1 MKNSENILNLN
12 PKLAVADISI
22 DKQSPDYFS
31 SDLNTQWG
39 RAGSIKSLSPND
51 VGNVEIANKN
61 INNSESIY
69 LLPGQYLP
77 IEKVDSGFVDSGFVV
92 SDYRQGG
99 LFVED
104 LDNTKIASFPNENQT
119 TFKASSQIPYLP
131 VETSAK
137 NSNSLQQVST
147 SSPQALLGDL
157 TA

>member
-1 MKNSENILNLN
+1 MKNSENILNPN

-31 SDLNTQWG
+31 SDFNTQWR
-39 RAGSIKSLSPND
+39 RAGSINSLLPND

-61 INNSESIY
+61 INNSGLINLS
-69 LLPGQYLP
+69 LRQYLP

-104 LDNTKIASFPNENQT
+104 LDNK
-119 TFKASSQIPYLP
+119 LLR
-131 VETSAK
+131 
-137 NSNSLQQVST
+137 SLIV
-147 SSPQALLGDL
+147 
-157 TA
+157 